1 MYPLEYGSKNAL
13 VNCVI
18 HAGNDV
24 KKLLNSFKPDAFTN
38 SNQCVKGIK
47 YVTGV
52 SFGLIAPVNYFGK
65 NRVSKNARFLFAF
78 VIDLDYLR
86 ENNIRDLLFQIKGN

>member
-1 MYPLEYGSKNAL
+1 MLLVPSVYPLEYGSKNAL

-38 SNQCVKGIK
+38 SNQCVKCAAI
-47 YVTGV
+47 
-52 SFGLIAPVNYFGK
+52 LCLP
-65 NRVSKNARFLFAF
+65 
-78 VIDLDYLR
+78 
-86 ENNIRDLLFQIKGN
+86 